1 MNSFGENVERI
12 ALNTSPVNQF
22 DMEIGIVQGKCLS
35 MNLEK
40 ERIRKFKSKT
50 DRYRSNTILRVV
62 FSAVYTLVL
71 VYWLCNVL
79 DILRNNS
86 YKLSDS
92 VLISLLITSTANV
105 IGMVVIV
112 LKNLFPGKSE
122 RGKRMF
128 V

>member
-40 ERIRKFKSKT
+40 EKIRKYKSKT
-50 DRYRSNTILRVV
+50 DRYQSNTILRVV
-62 FSAVYTLVL
+62 FSAIYTTVL

-79 DILRNNS
+79 DILRYDS

-92 VLISLLITSTANV
+92 VLICLLVTSTANV

-112 LKNLFPGKSE
+112 LKNLFPGKS
-122 RGKRMF
+122 KRYTTMF